1 VSSTCSFCS
10 WLHRAN
16 IGYWLKIP
24 SGENTGNQD
33 VEHVLQL
40 AVVFCAALAT
50 GGLMVNW
57 IGLGRAMSRLSVST
71 YVEFHQATN
80 RMFDPYMPIVVVG
93 ALLGG
98 IVLAI
103 LSQGIHSRAG
113 ELAIAGSV
121 CYVAVMAI
129 GLPTCVRINKQIA
142 HWSVQSPPDDWT
154 RIRARWVRFHIV
166 RTLFSLPG
174 LACYI
179 LACLVSR

>member
-1 VSSTCSFCS
+1 ME
-10 WLHRAN
+10 R
-16 IGYWLKIP
+16 
-24 SGENTGNQD
+24 
-33 VEHVLQL
+33 VLQL
-40 AVVFCAALAT
+40 VVVLLAALAT

-71 YVEFHQATN
+71 YVEFHQATLLT
-80 RMFDPYMPIVVVG
+80 FEPYMPIVIVG

-103 LSQGIHSRAG
+103 LFQGIHSLSG
-113 ELAIAGSV
+113 ELAIAGSI
-121 CYVAVMAI
+121 CYVAVLAVS
-129 GLPTCVRINKQIA
+129 LPTNVRINKQIA
-142 HWSVQSPPDDWT
+142 RWSVQSPPDDWA
-154 RIRARWVRFHIV
+154 RIRASWVRFHIF